1 MDAAHLQDTLED
13 TQENTH
19 SQQVSQVP
27 ESQALIEKEPWARLY
42 KKRVM
47 RRRLGPTGMQT
58 IVHKDGE
65 RDFFGKFLQFLPCWW
80 QIDDKILTDI
90 RGGEFKFGRDRTCQY
105 EIRKDE
111 GIDIRSWNR
120 ISKIHFILSKDMS
133 CEDSPILIKDTSR
146 NGTFIN
152 GELIGP
158 NQVCLLRTG
167 DVISII
173 EPLLKSKN
181 LGYYLNDES
190 LRRFFLQ

>member
-1 MDAAHLQDTLED
+1 MDAAHQQDTLED

-58 IVHKDGE
+58 IVHKDEE
-65 RDFFGKFLQFLPCWW
+65 RDFFGKYFVVEDTDRLMIKF
-80 QIDDKILTDI
+80 LTDI
-90 RGGEFKFGRDRTCQY
+90 RGGEFKFGRDRSCQY

-181 LGYYLNDES
+181 FFLLIDES
-190 LRRFFLQ
+190 